1 MATAKKRGKN
11 WRVRV
16 YDKTTGKYKSFT
28 APTKN
33 EAEKLGTEFLESRRE
48 KQDNSKVTVYK
59 AMTAYINERNNILS
73 PASIDKYERTRD
85 KQFSKDFLNTKVSK
99 LTNEL
104 IQKEINRI
112 SGIYSPKTV
121 KNAYNFLY
129 TVIKKY
135 RLDLCNNI
143 MLPKVQIKHK
153 ELATVEEIIRI
164 FKNDRIEIVVLLALC
179 LGLRKEEI
187 RGLKKSD
194 FKNNVM
200 TINRVVI
207 DVKGERIEKENAK
220 TILSKR
226 QLKVPEYIM
235 NMINEIDGEYITEM
249 SGQAIYKHFSR
260 VMKKNGYN
268 MCFHDLR
275 HVNASVMLALKVPN
289 KYAMERGGWAT
300 DETLK
305 KVYQQTFSDERQ
317 KFDSLIDNYFE
328 EIYDQKHDHSKDKR
342 RKYRIIRR
350 LD

>member
-1 MATAKKRGKN
+1 MATAKKRGN
-11 WRVRV
+11 SWRVRV
-16 YDKTTGKYKSFT
+16 YDKATGKYKSFT

-33 EAEKLGTEFLESRRE
+33 EAERLGNEYLESRGEER
-48 KQDNSKVTVYK
+48 DISKITVYK
-59 AMTAYINERNNILS
+59 AMTKYIDERSNILS

-85 KQFSKDFLNTKVSK
+85 KQFSKDFLEIKIRKITD
-99 LTNEL
+99 EE
-104 IQKEINRI
+104 IQREVNRL
-112 SGIYSPKTV
+112 SGKYSPKTV

-129 TVIKKY
+129 TVLKKY
-135 RLDLCNNI
+135 NLNVCKNI

-153 ELATVEEIIRI
+153 ELATTEEIMRI
-164 FKNDRIEIVVLLALC
+164 FKGDRIELEVLLALC

-194 FKNNVM
+194 FKNNIM

-207 DVKGERIEKENAK
+207 DVKGERIEKENTK
-220 TILSKR
+220 TISSKR

-235 NMINEIDGEYITEM
+235 KMINDINGEYITEM

-260 VMKKNGYN
+260 VMKKNGYD

-275 HVNASVMLALKVPN
+275 HVNASVMLALQIPN

-317 KFDSLIDNYFE
+317 KFDKVIDNYFK
-328 EIYDQKHDHSKDKR
+328 EIYDQKHDQEKIKR

>member
-1 MATAKKRGKN
+1 M
-11 WRVRV
+11 
-16 YDKTTGKYKSFT
+16 
-28 APTKN
+28 
-33 EAEKLGTEFLESRRE
+33 
-48 KQDNSKVTVYK
+48 
-59 AMTAYINERNNILS
+59 
-73 PASIDKYERTRD
+73 
-85 KQFSKDFLNTKVSK
+85 
-99 LTNEL
+99 
-104 IQKEINRI
+104 
-112 SGIYSPKTV
+112 